1 MGFWMSFVQIRT
13 YQHQGLE
20 KKEVLVQAIKTRGL
34 AHLSL
39 TGNISHTLRD
49 SRDKIKAL
57 VTQSASWGPVD
68 KILVNILPADMPKFS
83 SQLELPIAL
92 AVKILLSEDAMTL
105 EAQEKIKNFYFTGT
119 VSLSGEVEG
128 EAFTNQGE
136 CVAYFQNFEE
146 VWDFIF
152 DRKTFF
158 INKEDSF
165 LFEESESIVAQ
176 GRDYEKFWLEV
187 ASLAKVPVLLMGSPG
202 IGKTY
207 LARWAQSLVKEPQG
221 KIREEINRI
230 WTLSGKDKFPRV
242 PLQIPHARS
251 HLSEFVGV
259 SRLDVPRPGIFSL
272 AHGGLLVLDEFPEL
286 SRDCREILRN
296 IIDEKEVRKNS
307 KAGFLS
313 WPADFWLILTANPCA
328 CGMARGDDLS
338 DCRCP
343 ESSRLKYIARFSG
356 PLLDRIGMKLF
367 LTKEEKK
374 LPDFLKPSREQAFS
388 NLPLK
393 NENARQRELF
403 ERLWKAYL
411 CLVEDSQDSRNY
423 FQNFIEE
430 QKSFQSRWLC
440 RV

>member
-1 MGFWMSFVQIRT
+1 MSVSFVQIKT
-13 YQHQGLE
+13 YQYQGLD
-20 KKEVLVQAIKTRGL
+20 KKEILVQAIKTRGL

-68 KILVNILPADMPKFS
+68 KILVNVLPADMPKFS
-83 SQLELPIAL
+83 SQLELPVAL
-92 AVKILLSEDAMTL
+92 AVRILLAEEELTL
-105 EAQEKIKNFYFTGT
+105 EAHEKIKDFYFLGT

-128 EAFTNQGE
+128 EAFNSHGE
-136 CVAYFQNFEE
+136 CVADFKKFED
-146 VWDFIF
+146 VWDFILN
-152 DRKTFF
+152 RKKFCVEKKELSFF
-158 INKEDSF
+158 QEN
-165 LFEESESIVAQ
+165 ESMTPK
-176 GRDYEKFWLEV
+176 GRYYERFWLEV
-187 ASLAKVPVLLMGSPG
+187 ASKARVPVLLMGAPG

-207 LARWAQSLVKEPQG
+207 LARWAHSLIREPQG
-221 KIREEINRI
+221 KLREEINRI
-230 WTLSGKDKFPRV
+230 WNLSGKVKYPRV

-259 SRLDVPRPGIFSL
+259 SRLDAPRPGIFSL

-296 IIDEKEVRKNS
+296 IIDEKEVHKNS

-343 ESSRLKYIARFSG
+343 ESSRLKYISRFSG
-356 PLLDRIGMKLF
+356 PLLDRVGMKLF
-367 LTKEEKK
+367 LTKEERS
-374 LPDFLKPSREQAFS
+374 LPKFFS
-388 NLPLK
+388 DPKTIKESQYLPLEE
-393 NENARQRELF
+393 ENARQGVLIKKI
-403 ERLWKAYL
+403 WNAYKF
-411 CLVEDSQDSRNY
+411 LVGESEESIEY
-423 FQNFIEE
+423 FKTFLEE

>member
-1 MGFWMSFVQIRT
+1 MSFVQIKT

-20 KKEVLVQAIKTRGL
+20 KKEIFVQAIKTRGL

-39 TGNISHTLRD
+39 TGNIAHTLRD
-49 SRDKIKAL
+49 SRDKLKAV
-57 VTQSASWGPVD
+57 VTKASSWGPVD
-68 KILVNILPADMPKFS
+68 KVLVNVLPVDLPKFS
-83 SQLELPIAL
+83 SLLELPIAL
-92 AVKILLSEDAMTL
+92 AIRILLSAEDMTI
-105 EAQEKIKNFYFTGT
+105 AAHEKIKNVSFVGS

-128 EAFTNQGE
+128 EALNEQGN
-136 CVAYFQNFEE
+136 CIARFQNFED
-146 VWDFIF
+146 VWDFVL
-152 DRKTFF
+152 DRKIFSLE
-158 INKEDSF
+158 KECLNF
-165 LFEESESIVAQ
+165 YEENEIVEAR
-176 GRDYEKFWLEV
+176 GREYEKFWLKV
-187 ASLAKVPVLLMGSPG
+187 AALAKVPVLLMGAPG

-207 LARWAQSLVKEPQG
+207 LARWAQSLIEEPRG
-221 KIREEINRI
+221 KLRKEINQI
-230 WTLSGKDKFPRV
+230 WTLSGKAKFPRI

-374 LPDFLKPSREQAFS
+374 LPDFLKPSRDKTL
-388 NLPLK
+388 NDLPLK
-393 NENARQRELF
+393 HENARQRELF
-403 ERLWKAYL
+403 DRLWKAYS
-411 CLVEDSQDSRNY
+411 CLVEDSKNSRNY
-423 FQNFIEE
+423 FQSFIEE

>member
-1 MGFWMSFVQIRT
+1 MSFVQIKT

-20 KKEVLVQAIKTRGL
+20 KKEIFVQAIKTRGL

-39 TGNISHTLRD
+39 TGNIAHTLRD
-49 SRDKIKAL
+49 SRDKLKAV
-57 VTQSASWGPVD
+57 VTKASSWGPVD
-68 KILVNILPADMPKFS
+68 KVLVNVLPVDLPKFS
-83 SQLELPIAL
+83 SHLELPIAL
-92 AVKILLSEDAMTL
+92 AIRILLSEEDMTI
-105 EAQEKIKNFYFTGT
+105 AAYEKIKNVSFIGS

-128 EAFTNQGE
+128 EAINEHGE
-136 CVAYFQNFEE
+136 CFARFQNFED
-146 VWDFIF
+146 VWDFVL
-152 DRKTFF
+152 DRKIFS
-158 INKEDSF
+158 IEKECLNF
-165 LFEESESIVAQ
+165 YEESESIEAR
-176 GRDYEKFWLEV
+176 GREYEKFWLKV
-187 ASLAKVPVLLMGSPG
+187 AALAKVPVLLMGAPG

-207 LARWAQSLVKEPQG
+207 LARWAQSLIEEPQG
-221 KIREEINRI
+221 KLRKEINQI
-230 WTLSGKDKFPRV
+230 WTLSGKAKYPRI

-343 ESSRLKYIARFSG
+343 ETSRLKYIARFSG

-374 LPDFLKPSREQAFS
+374 LPDFLKPSRGQVF
-388 NLPLK
+388 NDLPLRH
-393 NENARQRELF
+393 ENARQRELF
-403 ERLWKAYL
+403 ERLWKAYF
-411 CLVEDSQDSRNY
+411 CLVEDSKESRSY
-423 FQNFIEE
+423 FQSFLEE
-430 QKSFQSRWLC
+430 QKSFQNRWLC

>member
-1 MGFWMSFVQIRT
+1 MSFVQIKT

-20 KKEVLVQAIKTRGL
+20 KKEIYVQAIKTRGL

-39 TGNISHTLRD
+39 TGNIAHTLRD
-49 SRDKIKAL
+49 SRDKLKAV
-57 VTQSASWGPVD
+57 VTKASSWGPVD
-68 KILVNILPADMPKFS
+68 KVLVNVLPVDLPKFS
-83 SQLELPIAL
+83 SNLELPIAL
-92 AVKILLSEDAMTL
+92 AIRILLSEEEMTI
-105 EAQEKIKNFYFTGT
+105 AAHEKIKNISFVGS

-128 EAFTNQGE
+128 EALNEQGE
-136 CVAYFQNFEE
+136 CIACFQNFED
-146 VWDFIF
+146 VWDFVL
-152 DRKTFF
+152 DRKIFS
-158 INKEDSF
+158 IEKECLNF
-165 LFEESESIVAQ
+165 YEESESIEAR
-176 GRDYEKFWLEV
+176 GREYEKFWLKI
-187 ASLAKVPVLLMGSPG
+187 AALAKIPVLLMGAPG

-207 LARWAQSLVKEPQG
+207 LARWAQSLIEEPQG
-221 KIREEINRI
+221 KLREEINQI
-230 WTLSGKDKFPRV
+230 WTLSGKAKFPRI

-313 WPADFWLILTANPCA
+313 WPADFWLILTANPCV

-338 DCRCP
+338 DCRCL

-367 LTKEEKK
+367 LTKEEKR
-374 LPDFLKPSREQAFS
+374 LPAFLKPSRNQAF
-388 NLPLK
+388 NDLPLK
-393 NENARQRELF
+393 DENARQRELF

-411 CLVEDSQDSRNY
+411 CLVEDSKDSRNY

-430 QKSFQSRWLC
+430 QKCFQSRWLC

>member
-1 MGFWMSFVQIRT
+1 MSFVQIKT
-13 YQHQGLE
+13 HQYQGLE
-20 KKEVLVQAIKTRGL
+20 KKEILVQAIKTRGL
-34 AHLSL
+34 AQLSL
-39 TGNISHTLRD
+39 TGNVSHTLRD

-57 VTQSASWGPVD
+57 VTLSASWGPVD

-92 AVKILLSEDAMTL
+92 AVKILLSEEEMTFN
-105 EAQEKIKNFYFTGT
+105 AFEKLKSFYFTGV
-119 VSLSGEVEG
+119 VSLSGDVAG
-128 EAFTNQGE
+128 EAFCNEGK
-136 CVAYFQNFEE
+136 CVARFKSFEE

-152 DRKTFF
+152 DRKTFS
-158 INKEDSF
+158 IEKKDSCF
-165 LFEESESIVAQ
+165 CEESDPIVAQ

-187 ASLAKVPVLLMGSPG
+187 AAKARVPVLLMGAPG

-207 LARWAQSLVKEPQG
+207 LARWAQSLLEEPQG
-221 KIREEINRI
+221 KIREEINQI
-230 WTLSGKDKFPRV
+230 WTLSGKARYPRI

-251 HLSEFVGV
+251 HLSEFVGM
-259 SRLDVPRPGIFSL
+259 SRMDVPRPGIFSL
-272 AHGGLLVLDEFPEL
+272 AHGGLLILDEFPEL

-307 KAGFLS
+307 KAGFIS

-367 LTKEEKK
+367 MTKEERG
-374 LPDFLKPSREQAFS
+374 LPEFLKDP
-388 NLPLK
+388 K
-393 NENARQRELF
+393 NIKENHYYPNQEGNARQVEICL
-403 ERLWKAYL
+403 RLWTAYRFM
-411 CLVEDSQDSRNY
+411 VGESKESVNY
-423 FQNFIEE
+423 FKNFIEE
-430 QKSFQSRWLC
+430 QKLFQNRWLC

>member
-1 MGFWMSFVQIRT
+1 MSFVQVKT

-20 KKEVLVQAIKTRGL
+20 KKEIFVQAIKTRGL

-39 TGNISHTLRD
+39 TGNIAHTLRD
-49 SRDKIKAL
+49 SRDKLKAV
-57 VTQSASWGPVD
+57 VTKASSWGPVD
-68 KILVNILPADMPKFS
+68 KVLVNVLPVDLPKFS
-83 SQLELPIAL
+83 SNLELPIAL
-92 AVKILLSEDAMTL
+92 AIRILLSEEEMTI
-105 EAQEKIKNFYFTGT
+105 AAHEKIKNISFVGS

-128 EAFTNQGE
+128 EALNEQGE
-136 CVAYFQNFEE
+136 CIARFQNFED
-146 VWDFIF
+146 VWDFVL
-152 DRKTFF
+152 DRKIFSLK
-158 INKEDSF
+158 KERLNF
-165 LFEESESIVAQ
+165 YEESESVEAR
-176 GRDYEKFWLEV
+176 GREYEKFWLKV
-187 ASLAKVPVLLMGSPG
+187 AALAKVPVLLMGAPG

-207 LARWAQSLVKEPQG
+207 LARWAQSLIEEPQG
-221 KIREEINRI
+221 KLRKEINQI
-230 WTLSGKDKFPRV
+230 WTLSGKAKYPRI

-367 LTKEEKK
+367 LTKEEKR
-374 LPDFLKPSREQAFS
+374 LPAFLKPSQNQTF
-388 NLPLK
+388 NDLPLK
-393 NENARQRELF
+393 DENARQCELF

-411 CLVEDSQDSRNY
+411 CLVEDSKDSRNY

-430 QKSFQSRWLC
+430 QKTFQSRWLC

>member
-1 MGFWMSFVQIRT
+1 MSFVQVKT

-20 KKEVLVQAIKTRGL
+20 KKEIFVQAIKTRGL

-39 TGNISHTLRD
+39 TGNIAHTLRD
-49 SRDKIKAL
+49 SRDKLKAV
-57 VTQSASWGPVD
+57 VTKASSWGPVD
-68 KILVNILPADMPKFS
+68 KVLVNVLPVDLPKFS
-83 SQLELPIAL
+83 SLLELPIAL
-92 AVKILLSEDAMTL
+92 AIRILLSEEDMTI
-105 EAQEKIKNFYFTGT
+105 AAYEKIKIFSFVGS

-128 EAFTNQGE
+128 EALNEQGE
-136 CVAYFQNFEE
+136 CIARFQNFED
-146 VWDFIF
+146 VWDFVL
-152 DRKTFF
+152 DRKIFSLEKESLNFYEQSEFF
-158 INKEDSF
+158 E
-165 LFEESESIVAQ
+165 AR
-176 GRDYEKFWLEV
+176 GREYEKFWLKV
-187 ASLAKVPVLLMGSPG
+187 AALAKVPVLLMGAPG

-207 LARWAQSLVKEPQG
+207 LARWAQSLIEEPQG
-221 KIREEINRI
+221 KLRKEINQI
-230 WTLSGKDKFPRV
+230 WTLSGKAKYPRI

-367 LTKEEKK
+367 LTKEEKR
-374 LPDFLKPSREQAFS
+374 LPVFLKPSQNQTF
-388 NLPLK
+388 NDLPLK
-393 NENARQRELF
+393 DENARQRELF
-403 ERLWKAYL
+403 ERLWKAYM
-411 CLVEDSQDSRNY
+411 CLVEDSKDSRNY

>member
-1 MGFWMSFVQIRT
+1 MSFVQVKT

-20 KKEVLVQAIKTRGL
+20 KKEIFVQAIKTRGL

-39 TGNISHTLRD
+39 TGNIAHTLRD
-49 SRDKIKAL
+49 SRDKLKAV
-57 VTQSASWGPVD
+57 VTKASSWGPVD
-68 KILVNILPADMPKFS
+68 KVLVNVLPVDLPKFS
-83 SQLELPIAL
+83 SLLELPIAL
-92 AVKILLSEDAMTL
+92 AIRILLSEEDMTI
-105 EAQEKIKNFYFTGT
+105 AAYEKIKNVSFVGS

-128 EAFTNQGE
+128 EAINEHGE
-136 CVAYFQNFEE
+136 CFARFQNFED
-146 VWDFIF
+146 VWDFVL
-152 DRKTFF
+152 DRKIFSLK
-158 INKEDSF
+158 KERLNF
-165 LFEESESIVAQ
+165 YEESESVEAR
-176 GRDYEKFWLEV
+176 GREYEKFWLKV
-187 ASLAKVPVLLMGSPG
+187 AALAKVPVLLMGAPG

-207 LARWAQSLVKEPQG
+207 LARWAQSLIEEPHG
-221 KIREEINRI
+221 KLRKEINQI
-230 WTLSGKDKFPRV
+230 WTLSGKDKYPRI

-259 SRLDVPRPGIFSL
+259 SRLDIPRPGIFSL

-374 LPDFLKPSREQAFS
+374 LPDFLKPSRDQTL
-388 NLPLK
+388 NDLPLK
-393 NENARQRELF
+393 HENARQRELF
-403 ERLWKAYL
+403 ERLWKAYM
-411 CLVEDSQDSRNY
+411 CLVEDSKDSRNY
-423 FQNFIEE
+423 FQSFIEE

>member
-1 MGFWMSFVQIRT
+1 MSFVQIKT

-20 KKEVLVQAIKTRGL
+20 KKEIFVQAIKTRGL

-39 TGNISHTLRD
+39 TGNIAHTLRD
-49 SRDKIKAL
+49 SRDKLKAV
-57 VTQSASWGPVD
+57 VTKASSWGPVD
-68 KILVNILPADMPKFS
+68 KVLVNVLPVDLPKFS
-83 SQLELPIAL
+83 SLLELPIAL
-92 AVKILLSEDAMTL
+92 AIRILLSEEDMTI
-105 EAQEKIKNFYFTGT
+105 AAHEKIKNFSFVGS

-128 EAFTNQGE
+128 EALNEQGE
-136 CVAYFQNFEE
+136 CVARFQNFED
-146 VWDFIF
+146 VWDFVL
-152 DRKTFF
+152 DRKIFSLE
-158 INKEDSF
+158 KECLNF
-165 LFEESESIVAQ
+165 YEESESIEAR
-176 GRDYEKFWLEV
+176 GREHEKFWLKV
-187 ASLAKVPVLLMGSPG
+187 AALAKVPVLLMGAPG

-207 LARWAQSLVKEPQG
+207 LARWAQSLIEEPHG
-221 KIREEINRI
+221 KLRKEINQI
-230 WTLSGKDKFPRV
+230 WTLSGKDKYPRI

-374 LPDFLKPSREQAFS
+374 LPDFLKPSQ
-388 NLPLK
+388 NQTVNDLPLK
-393 NENARQRELF
+393 DENARQRELF
-403 ERLWKAYL
+403 ERLWKAYM
-411 CLVEDSQDSRNY
+411 CLVEDSKDSRNY

-430 QKSFQSRWLC
+430 QKSFQGRWLC

>member
-1 MGFWMSFVQIRT
+1 MG
-13 YQHQGLE
+13 
-20 KKEVLVQAIKTRGL
+20 A
-34 AHLSL
+34 
-39 TGNISHTLRD
+39 
-49 SRDKIKAL
+49 
-57 VTQSASWGPVD
+57 
-68 KILVNILPADMPKFS
+68 
-83 SQLELPIAL
+83 
-92 AVKILLSEDAMTL
+92 
-105 EAQEKIKNFYFTGT
+105 
-119 VSLSGEVEG
+119 
-128 EAFTNQGE
+128 
-136 CVAYFQNFEE
+136 
-146 VWDFIF
+146 
-152 DRKTFF
+152 
-158 INKEDSF
+158 
-165 LFEESESIVAQ
+165 
-176 GRDYEKFWLEV
+176 
-187 ASLAKVPVLLMGSPG
+187 PG

-207 LARWAQSLVKEPQG
+207 LARWAQSLIEEPQG
-221 KIREEINRI
+221 KLRKEINQI
-230 WTLSGKDKFPRV
+230 WTLSGKAKYPRI

-367 LTKEEKK
+367 LTKEEKR
-374 LPDFLKPSREQAFS
+374 LPVFLKPSQNQTF
-388 NLPLK
+388 NDLPLK
-393 NENARQRELF
+393 DENARQRELF
-403 ERLWKAYL
+403 ERLWKAYM
-411 CLVEDSQDSRNY
+411 CLVEDSKDSRNY
-423 FQNFIEE
+423 FQDFIEE
-430 QKSFQSRWLC
+430 QKSFQGRWLC